1 MTLYE
6 IDQAIQGLV
15 DPETGELM
23 DYEAF
28 AALQMDRDAKI
39 ENMALWYK
47 DLMADAKA
55 IKEEADTLNERRKAL
70 ENKAERLKSY
80 LTVCDRLGLSALVEA
95 HDEEEIRRALRAGA
109 RIIGVNN
116 RNLKDFTVDVENS
129 TRLRELVPDS
139 VLFVAESGIR
149 SSRDIQRLQEAK
161 VNGVLIGETLMR
173 APDKK
178 RMLDELR
185 GNYDGN

>member
-70 ENKAERLKSY
+70 ENKAERLKS
-80 LTVCDRLGLSALVEA
+80 GAPSLSAKPRPFKCL
-95 HDEEEIRRALRAGA
+95 
-109 RIIGVNN
+109 
-116 RNLKDFTVDVENS
+116 
-129 TRLRELVPDS
+129 
-139 VLFVAESGIR
+139 
-149 SSRDIQRLQEAK
+149 IQKL
-161 VNGVLIGETLMR
+161 
-173 APDKK
+173 
-178 RMLDELR
+178 
-185 GNYDGN
+185 

>member
-55 IKEEADTLNERRKAL
+55 IKEEADTLNERRKAW
-70 ENKAERLKSY
+70 R
-80 LTVCDRLGLSALVEA
+80 T
-95 HDEEEIRRALRAGA
+95 RR
-109 RIIGVNN
+109 
-116 RNLKDFTVDVENS
+116 
-129 TRLRELVPDS
+129 
-139 VLFVAESGIR
+139 
-149 SSRDIQRLQEAK
+149 
-161 VNGVLIGETLMR
+161 NG
-173 APDKK
+173 
-178 RMLDELR
+178 
-185 GNYDGN
+185 